1 MTSLKTLLT
10 AAQKAQKF
18 SYAPYSK
25 AFIGSALLTQ
35 KNQIY
40 TGTNVENASYGGTVC
55 AERVAILKAVSEN
68 KNLKI
73 KEILVINNFSEAWP
87 PCGLCRQVIAEFCT
101 PKTLVHISNQKGQVQ
116 TLLFKD
122 LFPMSFD
129 PKAFEFKTLDPK

>member
-1 MTSLKTLLT
+1 MKNLKKLLSE
-10 AAQKAQKF
+10 AKKAQKF

-25 AFIGSALLTQ
+25 AYIGSALITN

-40 TGTNVENASYGGTVC
+40 SGANVENASYGGTVC

-73 KEILVINNFSEAWP
+73 KEIMVINNFDSAWP

-101 PKTLVHISNQKGQVQ
+101 ASTLVHMAK
-116 TLLFKD
+116 
-122 LFPMSFD
+122 
-129 PKAFEFKTLDPK
+129 